1 MSKLDGIE
9 EGRSVNA
16 GQDWIPLSSCM
27 GRDVMS
33 WFRPLDQL
41 QKVEND
47 TRRISSNH
55 ATTFKT

>member
-1 MSKLDGIE
+1 MMSKLDGIE

-41 QKVEND
+41 QKVEKRYKANQ
-47 TRRISSNH
+47 I
-55 ATTFKT
+55 